1 MGAKKASCFY
11 VQLIPWI
18 SSHKYVFDTVGET
31 WETVILDFE
40 ANKYEL

>member
-1 MGAKKASCFY
+1 MGAKKAKCFY

-18 SSHKYVFDTVGET
+18 SSHKYVFDTVAENLGT
-31 WETVILDFE
+31 LIFDLE